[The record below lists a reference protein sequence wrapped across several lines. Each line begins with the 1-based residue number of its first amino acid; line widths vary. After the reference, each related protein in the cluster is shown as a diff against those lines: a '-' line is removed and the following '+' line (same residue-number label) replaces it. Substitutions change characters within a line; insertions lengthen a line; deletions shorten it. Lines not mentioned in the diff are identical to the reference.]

1 MPANN
6 GTSAFESEACEEC
19 GEKMKGKD
27 AGTAKHALKRHKK
40 THGEVER
47 NFKCEEIDPETGKPC
62 GKAYTRADDLGRH
75 HREKHQEG
83 GKKGHH
89 CPHAPDACDDNHEKG
104 FRDKAA
110 LRDHIWHKHDKIK
123 WPCTVPD
130 CGRAGEDGCSK
141 KNNLKRHLKTCR
153 PSHFSLLT
161 FSLCRPKILC

>member
-1 MPANN
+1 MAHN
-6 GTSAFESEACEEC
+6 GTSKFESEACEEC
-19 GEKMKGKD
+19 GEKMKGKNQGD
-27 AGTAKHALKRHKK
+27 AAHKLKAHKK

-62 GKAYTRADDLGRH
+62 GMAYIEQRHLNEH

-104 FRDKAA
+104 FGKKAT
-110 LRDHIWHKHDKIK
+110 LREHIWLKHDKIK

-130 CGRAGEDGCSK
+130 CGRAGEDGLSEECA
-141 KNNLKRHLKTCR
+141 LKRHLKSCR
-153 PSHFSLLT
+153 PSPFSLIT
-161 FSLCRPKILC
+161 FSLCPKMLC